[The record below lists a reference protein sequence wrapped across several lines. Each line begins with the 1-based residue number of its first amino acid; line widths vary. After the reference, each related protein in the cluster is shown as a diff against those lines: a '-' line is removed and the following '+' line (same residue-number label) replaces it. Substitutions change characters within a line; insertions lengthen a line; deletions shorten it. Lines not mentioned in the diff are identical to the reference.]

1 MAFPGSIDKAMLF
14 NSTVFLFA
22 FFPITYLVYWRL
34 HDRNSRYL
42 WLTITGYVFY
52 GYWRPSFCLLIAL
65 STAVSYLAGLGFLRW
80 RSPLARRCLLI
91 APIVLDLS
99 LLGFFKYADFLLRSI
114 NSIVMSEGRSLP
126 LLNIILPVGIS
137 FYTFHTISYII
148 DSYRGTIRPTRN
160 LLEFATYVSL
170 FSQLVAGPI
179 IRFRELQYDLESLE
193 SKSRTQFADS
203 GWSLFA
209 IGMVQKVCLADP
221 IAAYIDPAFLH
232 PALMSTSA
240 AWICAIGYSYQLLM
254 DFSGYSNMAI
264 GLGLLFGMRI
274 PSNFDRPYQALN
286 PSDFWRRWH
295 MSLSRFLRDY
305 VYVPLGGS
313 RGSEW
318 RTRTNLLVTMLLG
331 GLWHGANWTF
341 VAWGG
346 FHGVLLIAYRGSRS
360 WWDRSPVF
368 LQRVVTFILIVF
380 GWVLFRSTTFKDAA
394 TICSRMVIPT
404 SGVGMATPA
413 LIVLLLIAAALTHF
427 GPTAEVIVASGLRG
441 WRVVILGGMFL
452 VAVLRVVGS
461 TGSPFLYFQF

>member
-1 MAFPGSIDKAMLF
+1 MLF
-14 NSTVFLFA
+14 NSAVFLFA
-22 FFPITYLVYWRL
+22 FFPITYLVYWNLR
-34 HDRNSRYL
+34 DRNSRYL

-65 STAVSYLAGLGFLRW
+65 STAVSYLAGLGFLKW
-80 RSPLARRCLLI
+80 QSRSVRRFLLI
-91 APIVLDLS
+91 APIALDLS
-99 LLGFFKYADFLLRSI
+99 LLGFFKYADFALRSV
-114 NSIVMSEGRSLP
+114 NSVFMVGRQPLP
-126 LLNIILPVGIS
+126 QLNIILPVGIS
-137 FYTFHTISYII
+137 FYTFHTISYIV

-179 IRFRELQYDLESLE
+179 IRFRELQSDLESLE
-193 SKSRTQFADS
+193 SKRRTQFADA

-221 IAAYIDPAFLH
+221 IAAYIDPAFAH
-232 PALMSTSA
+232 PALLSTSS
-240 AWICAIGYSYQLLM
+240 AWICAIGYSYQLLL

-313 RGSEW
+313 RGSAW
-318 RTRTNLLVTMLLG
+318 HTRANLLVTMLLG
-331 GLWHGANWTF
+331 GLWHGASWTF

-346 FHGVLLIAYRGSRS
+346 FHGMLLIGYRDGRS
-360 WWDRSPVF
+360 WWDRLPVF
-368 LQRVVTFILIVF
+368 LQRLATFLLVVF
-380 GWVLFRSTTFKDAA
+380 GWVLFRSATFEDAA
-394 TICSRMVIPT
+394 TIWRHMVVPAA
-404 SGVGMATPA
+404 GMNVATPA
-413 LIVLLLIAAALTHF
+413 LLFLILVAGALTHF
-427 GPTAEVIVASGLRG
+427 GPTAEMAVAAGLRG
-441 WRVVILGGMFL
+441 WRVVLLAAIFL
-452 VAVLRVVGS
+452 LAVLRVVGS
-461 TGSPFLYFQF
+461 SGSPFLYFQF

>member
-1 MAFPGSIDKAMLF
+1 MLF
-14 NSTVFLFA
+14 NSAVFLFV
-22 FFPITYLVYWRL
+22 FFPITYFVYWSLRK
-34 HDRNSRYL
+34 RNSRYL
-42 WLTITGYVFY
+42 WLTLTGYVFY

-80 RSPLARRCLLI
+80 RSPLVRRLLLI
-91 APIVLDLS
+91 GPIVLDLS
-99 LLGFFKYADFLLRSI
+99 LLGFFKYADFLLRSVNAI
-114 NSIVMSEGRSLP
+114 FMTHRQPLP

-137 FYTFHTISYII
+137 FYTFHTISYIV
-148 DSYRGTIRPTRN
+148 DSYRETITPTRN

-179 IRFRELQYDLESLE
+179 IRFRELRDDLESVE
-193 SKSRTQFADS
+193 SKSRTQHADE

-221 IAAYIDPAFLH
+221 IAAYIDPAFAH
-232 PALMSTSA
+232 PALLSTSA
-240 AWICAIGYSYQLLM
+240 AWICAVGYSYQLLL

-305 VYVPLGGS
+305 LYIPLGGNQDS
-313 RGSEW
+313 PW
-318 RTRTNLLVTMLLG
+318 RTRANLLVTMLLG

-346 FHGVLLIAYRGSRS
+346 FHGLLLIAYRDGRS
-360 WWDRSPVF
+360 WWDRFPVV
-368 LQRVVTFILIVF
+368 LQRLITFLLVVF
-380 GWVLFRSTTFKDAA
+380 GWVLFRSATFEDAA
-394 TICSRMVIPT
+394 AICSRMIIPAA
-404 SGVGMATPA
+404 GIHVATPA
-413 LIVLLLIAAALTHF
+413 LLVLLVVAGALTHF
-427 GPTAEVIVASGLRG
+427 GPTAEMVVAAGLRG
-441 WRVVILGGMFL
+441 WRVILLAAIFL
-452 VAVLRVVGS
+452 VAVLRVVGAS
-461 TGSPFLYFQF
+461 GSPFLYFQF

>member
-1 MAFPGSIDKAMLF
+1 MLF
-14 NSTVFLFA
+14 NSAIFLFA
-22 FFPITYLVYWRL
+22 FFPITYVVYWNLRR
-34 HDRNSRYL
+34 RNLRYL

-80 RSPLARRCLLI
+80 QSRPVRRFLLI

-99 LLGFFKYADFLLRSI
+99 LLAFFKYADFLLRSL
-114 NSIVMSEGRSLP
+114 NAVFLSGRQPLP
-126 LLNIILPVGIS
+126 LLNIVLPVGIS

-160 LLEFATYVSL
+160 LLEFSTYVSL

-179 IRFRELQYDLESLE
+179 IRFRELQEDLESLE
-193 SKSRTQFADS
+193 LKSRTRYADA

-209 IGMVQKVCLADP
+209 IGMIQKVCLADP
-221 IAAYIDPAFLH
+221 IASYIDPAFAN
-232 PALMSTSA
+232 PAQLSTSA
-240 AWICAIGYSYQLLM
+240 AWICALGYSYQLLL

-305 VYVPLGGS
+305 VYVGMGGN
-313 RGSEW
+313 RGSQW
-318 RTRTNLLVTMLLG
+318 RARMNLLLTMLLG
-331 GLWHGANWTF
+331 GLWHGASWTF

-346 FHGVLLIAYRGSRS
+346 FHGLLLIVHREVRS
-360 WWDRSPVF
+360 WWERLPVG
-368 LQRVVTFILIVF
+368 LQRLVTFLLVVF
-380 GWVLFRSTTFKDAA
+380 GWVLFRSATFSDAA
-394 TICSRMVIPT
+394 TIYSRMIVP
-404 SGVGMATPA
+404 SAGLKVATPA
-413 LIVLLLIAAALTHF
+413 LLFFLFVAAAVTHV
-427 GPTAEVIVASGLRG
+427 GPTAETVVNAGLRG
-441 WRVVILGGMFL
+441 WRVVVLAAIFL
-452 VAVLRVVGS
+452 IAVLRVVGS
-461 TGSPFLYFQF
+461 SGSPFLYFQF

>member
-1 MAFPGSIDKAMLF
+1 MLF
-14 NSTVFLFA
+14 NSAIFLFV
-22 FFPITYLVYWRL
+22 FFPVTYVVYWTLRR
-34 HDRNSRYL
+34 RNLRYL

-80 RSPLARRCLLI
+80 QSRPIRRFLLI

-99 LLGFFKYADFLLRSI
+99 LLAFFKYADFLLRSV
-114 NSIVMSEGRSLP
+114 NAVFLSGRQPLP

-179 IRFRELQYDLESLE
+179 IRFRELQDDLESLE
-193 SKSRTQFADS
+193 SKSRTQYADA

-209 IGMVQKVCLADP
+209 IGMIQKVCLADP
-221 IAAYIDPAFLH
+221 IASYIDPAFAH
-232 PALMSTSA
+232 PAQLSTSA
-240 AWICAIGYSYQLLM
+240 AWICALGYSYQLLL

-305 VYVPLGGS
+305 VYVGLGGN
-313 RGSEW
+313 RGSQW
-318 RTRTNLLVTMLLG
+318 RARMNLLLTMLLG
-331 GLWHGANWTF
+331 GLWHGASWTF

-346 FHGVLLIAYRGSRS
+346 FHGLLLIAHRDGRS
-360 WWDRSPVF
+360 WWERLPVV
-368 LQRVVTFILIVF
+368 LQQLVTFLLVLL
-380 GWVLFRSTTFKDAA
+380 GWVLFRSATFTDAA
-394 TICSRMVIPT
+394 TIYSRMIVPAA
-404 SGVGMATPA
+404 GLKVATPA
-413 LIVLLLIAAALTHF
+413 LLLFLFIAGAVTHF
-427 GPTAEVIVASGLRG
+427 GPTAETVVNAGLRG
-441 WRVVILGGMFL
+441 WRVVVLAGIFL
-452 VAVLRVVGS
+452 VAVLRVLGS
-461 TGSPFLYFQF
+461 SGSPFLYFQF

>member
-1 MAFPGSIDKAMLF
+1 MLF
-14 NSTVFLFA
+14 NSAIFLFA
-22 FFPITYLVYWRL
+22 FFPITYVVYWTLRR
-34 HDRNSRYL
+34 RNLRYL

-80 RSPLARRCLLI
+80 QSRPARRFLLI

-99 LLGFFKYADFLLRSI
+99 LLAFFKYADFLLRSV
-114 NSIVMSEGRSLP
+114 NAAFPSGRQPFP

-179 IRFRELQYDLESLE
+179 IRFRELQEDLESLE
-193 SKSRTQFADS
+193 SKSRTQYADA

-209 IGMVQKVCLADP
+209 IGMIQKVCLADP
-221 IAAYIDPAFLH
+221 IASYIDPAFAH
-232 PALMSTSA
+232 PAQLSTSA
-240 AWICAIGYSYQLLM
+240 AWICALGYSYQLLL

-305 VYVPLGGS
+305 VYVGLGGN
-313 RGSEW
+313 RGSQW
-318 RTRTNLLVTMLLG
+318 RVRMNLLLTMLLG
-331 GLWHGANWTF
+331 GLWHGASWTF

-346 FHGVLLIAYRGSRS
+346 FHGLLLIAHRDCRS
-360 WWDRSPVF
+360 WWERFPVAMQRLATF
-368 LQRVVTFILIVF
+368 LLVVF
-380 GWVLFRSTTFKDAA
+380 GWVLFRSATFTDAA
-394 TICSRMVIPT
+394 TIYSRMIVPT
-404 SGVGMATPA
+404 AGLKVATPA
-413 LIVLLLIAAALTHF
+413 LLLFLFIAGVVTHF
-427 GPTAEVIVASGLRG
+427 GSTAETVVNAGLRG
-441 WRVVILGGMFL
+441 WRVVVLAGIFL